1 MTDSSSD
8 PRDTVGQDPQKG
20 RKPEATPAGVNRIDM
35 AEQGPDMASTP
46 SGNVSVEGA
55 HHDPIGDPA
64 EAGPSSRPPLP
75 NDERTTP

>member
-8 PRDTVGQDPQKG
+8 PRVTVGQDPQKG

-46 SGNVSVEGA
+46 GGNVGIE
-55 HHDPIGDPA
+55 HDHADAFGDPGDVA
-64 EAGPSSRPPLP
+64 TEG
-75 NDERTTP
+75 